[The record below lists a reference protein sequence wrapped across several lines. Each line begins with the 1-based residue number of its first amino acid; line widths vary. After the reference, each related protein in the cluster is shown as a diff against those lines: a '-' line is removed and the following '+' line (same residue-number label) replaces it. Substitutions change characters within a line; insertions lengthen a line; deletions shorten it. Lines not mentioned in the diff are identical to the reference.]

1 MTTAALAGVAAA
13 AAAYNN
19 LVFAAGAVALAVAF
33 AVLFAAGLGATGHT
47 AGLVGEGAPHDP
59 PYISTTALLGLPSP
73 EAKVQ
78 QISKTIALSL
88 QALTSAVSNE

>member
-1 MTTAALAGVAAA
+1 MTTAALAGVAAG
-13 AAAYNN
+13 AAYNN
-19 LVFAAGAVALAVAF
+19 LVFAAGLVAFVVALAV
-33 AVLFAAGLGATGHT
+33 LLAAGLGATGHT